1 MQFSICDLLIL
12 VDVANRSIQL
22 TCLRTCLLSNL
33 LCLTCL
39 GRCLLSLL
47 IRLVGRRLSFLY
59 SGLCTAIHVFD
70 VASVLCGYLVE
81 LIKPIF
87 YWRNL
92 AIYPLFTRKWIQ
104 LTPEAFIRLGG
115 QRLTCRIS

>member
-1 MQFSICDLLIL
+1 MQFSICNLLIL
-12 VDVANRSIQL
+12 VDIANRGIQL
-22 TCLRTCLLSNL
+22 ACLRTCLLSYL
-33 LCLTCL
+33 LRLTRL

-47 IRLVGRRLSFLY
+47 IRLVGRRLCFLY
-59 SGLCTAIHVFD
+59 SGLGAAIYVFD
-70 VASVLCGYLVE
+70 VARVFCGYLVE

-92 AIYPLFTRKWIQ
+92 TIYPLFTRKWIQ
-104 LTPEAFIRLGG
+104 LTPETFIRLGG